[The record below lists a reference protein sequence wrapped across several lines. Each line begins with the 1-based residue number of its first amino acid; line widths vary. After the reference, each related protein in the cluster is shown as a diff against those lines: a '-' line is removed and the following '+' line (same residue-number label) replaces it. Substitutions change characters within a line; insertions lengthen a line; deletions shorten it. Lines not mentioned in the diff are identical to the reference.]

1 MVNRNKNLEKRLR
14 DSGTKWAYTGSMAIK
29 IHGNKLGIPFYRNV
43 GNINIAVNSGNH
55 RRVIPL
61 IASNKGK
68 WNLRSSPNIRNRHTK
83 FISKNGKL
91 NLLSKNLAPPMNKV
105 VYVNGVPVM
114 SINALYNQK
123 RKINNNNNKAKNNIN
138 YLLMLDPS
146 LKNRNNKTRRNS
158 PTSKRK
164 RENFG
169 PIARK
174 LSWNS
179 N

>member
-1 MVNRNKNLEKRLR
+1 MVNRNKNLENRLR
-14 DSGTKWAYTGSMAIK
+14 GTKWAYTGSMAIK
-29 IHGNKLGIPFYRNV
+29 IHGNKLDIPFYRNV
-43 GNINIAVNSGNH
+43 GNINIAVNKNNH
-55 RRVIPL
+55 RFVVPL

-68 WNLRSSPNIRNRHTK
+68 WNLRGPPNIRNRHTK
-83 FISKNGKL
+83 FISKNGSTKL

-123 RKINNNNNKAKNNIN
+123 RKMNNNKANKNIE
-138 YLLMLDPS
+138 YLLKLDPS
-146 LKNRNNKTRRNS
+146 LKNKKSPRRNS
-158 PTSKRK
+158 SRPR
-164 RENFG
+164 RNFG
-169 PIARK
+169 STARS